1 MFQHRSTQQS
11 HARSWWERTNWQ
23 CAWSFFWRWYAL
35 LILFYSIN
43 ALQCQALKVYSNM
56 CCSHTSSVLCMQ
68 STQQLKVHIRI
79 VALVIANAWDIA
91 PAYHSFS
98 FNVLANYAHAALQD
112 KRRDHIR
119 STFIKSMQ
127 QIFLMIWL
135 IISICKWFYSIWDP
149 FDYKITNFSL
159 HLCLFAFWWRAYFR
173 FQKENPSLLV
183 ERWVWPQ
190 LDIELP
196 VVKALGCI

>member
-1 MFQHRSTQQS
+1 
-11 HARSWWERTNWQ
+11 
-23 CAWSFFWRWYAL
+23 
-35 LILFYSIN
+35 
-43 ALQCQALKVYSNM
+43 M
-56 CCSHTSSVLCMQ
+56 CCSHILLVYYACMQ
-68 STQQLKVHIRI
+68 STQRCIYI
-79 VALVIANAWDIA
+79 ALLHLGYCSSI
-91 PAYHSFS
+91 YTTH
-98 FNVLANYAHAALQD
+98 NYPHAALQD

-196 VVKALGCI
+196 VVKALGCMEEFFSCFGPFLLHVICP